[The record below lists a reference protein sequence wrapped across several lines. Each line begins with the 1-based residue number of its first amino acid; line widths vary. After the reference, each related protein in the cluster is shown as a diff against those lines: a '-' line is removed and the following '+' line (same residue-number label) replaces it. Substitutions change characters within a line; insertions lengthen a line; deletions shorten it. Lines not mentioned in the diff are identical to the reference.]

1 MGVLLSPYNFGK
13 GLMITKE
20 VREWI
25 QKVERRQYS
34 YDEAMYEFTRFAK
47 YLTREELNLIK
58 NKLEQSYKK

>member
-1 MGVLLSPYNFGK
+1 
-13 GLMITKE
+13 MITKE

-34 YDEAMYEFTRFAK
+34 YDDAMYEFTRFAK

-58 NKLEQSYKK
+58 NKLEQSYKKITGSM